1 MCAIHVIPSNPLLI
15 PPHRPC
21 ACVWS
26 SMIASTFICFSHSI
40 STGRSSIRSV
50 STFRSSFIP
59 LSCSK
64 IRFTVPQFPAKR
76 GLIVYDSTVINEY
89 LEERYPD
96 PPLLPKDPIA
106 RARARMLEN
115 FGDEAILVGDLP
127 AIWMPWWS
135 KPEDRDTAR
144 MEKGREGLRTRAFSY
159 LEKELRGREY
169 LCGTFTLADAP
180 YMALAMVL
188 EVDQMPL
195 DAFPRV
201 AAYLDRL
208 RARPSYKSISPQT
221 SLADSAGRE

>member
-76 GLIVYDSTVINEY
+76 GYIGNLNGMYRIIVCKRRRLHEQFSGADRGDEGCARVKTRAKCENGDERDGGNPSRRAAAGDSAVC
-89 LEERYPD
+89 EEV
-96 PPLLPKDPIA
+96 A
-106 RARARMLEN
+106 RAVRHGGSRR
-115 FGDEAILVGDLP
+115 V
-127 AIWMPWWS
+127 
-135 KPEDRDTAR
+135 TAR
-144 MEKGREGLRTRAFSY
+144 LSGQRELS
-159 LEKELRGREY
+159 E
-169 LCGTFTLADAP
+169 
-180 YMALAMVL
+180 
-188 EVDQMPL
+188 
-195 DAFPRV
+195 
-201 AAYLDRL
+201 
-208 RARPSYKSISPQT
+208 
-221 SLADSAGRE
+221 

>member
-76 GLIVYDSTVINEY
+76 GFQLLKSRFMRGLVRAV
-89 LEERYPD
+89 EENQ
-96 PPLLPKDPIA
+96 PLQAVVEGPGALNT
-106 RARARMLEN
+106 L
-115 FGDEAILVGDLP
+115 
-127 AIWMPWWS
+127 S
-135 KPEDRDTAR
+135 K
-144 MEKGREGLRTRAFSY
+144 
-159 LEKELRGREY
+159 
-169 LCGTFTLADAP
+169 
-180 YMALAMVL
+180 ALAQRPVEQMVEAWMRVL
-188 EVDQMPL
+188 QSYGGAVERL
-195 DAFPRV
+195 GKKFARIALSDASLSKLSL
-201 AAYLDRL
+201 AAYDW
-208 RARPSYKSISPQT
+208 AQ
-221 SLADSAGRE
+221 